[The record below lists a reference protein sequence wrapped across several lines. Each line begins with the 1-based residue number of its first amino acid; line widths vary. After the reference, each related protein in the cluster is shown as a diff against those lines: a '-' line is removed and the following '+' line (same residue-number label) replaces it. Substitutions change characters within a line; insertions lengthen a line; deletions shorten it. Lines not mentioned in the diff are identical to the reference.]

1 MIDFLVS
8 FLARLNEVEI
18 MLAFLE
24 STWPV
29 WWILAI
35 LVLLRWF
42 HINAL
47 IPEDTEAHT
56 RTPSVPP
63 ASRGASP

>member
-1 MIDFLVS
+1 
-8 FLARLNEVEI
+8 

-42 HINAL
+42 HVNAL
-47 IPEDTEAHT
+47 PDDSETHS
-56 RTPSVPP
+56 RTPAVPP
-63 ASRGASP
+63 ASRGARPQAV

>member
-1 MIDFLVS
+1 
-8 FLARLNEVEI
+8 

-42 HINAL
+42 SVNSL
-47 IPEDTEAHT
+47 SPDDSEPHT
-56 RTPSVPP
+56 QTPAVPP
-63 ASRGASP
+63 ASRGASPQAI

>member
-1 MIDFLVS
+1 M
-8 FLARLNEVEI
+8 
-18 MLAFLE
+18 MLAFLD

-42 HINAL
+42 HVNAL
-47 IPEDTEAHT
+47 APEDWEPRT
-56 RTPSVPP
+56 RTPDVPP
-63 ASRGASP
+63 ASRGASPQAI